1 MSASPSSLHVT
12 CHCRY
17 VQDSAPPFVLSLPLS
32 ANATDL
38 LDTVLGHA
46 GLSKDKLKCA
56 NFRVAYKLFSP
67 HERHGPIADFVHPHT
82 DASIEAFFVRVP
94 ENDSGEKVLDVS
106 IFSEDRN
113 IFEKTI
119 PKMVWSPPK
128 SLVKAL
134 DDDEPPPNQFQC
146 MFVHKDTNFRFPMS
160 LPASLTGRQLKEKIR
175 ISSFYEVSVAASD
188 NDPSLP
194 AKVADESLDVEVH
207 INGSSRSPGLKCKLF
222 DAWPLRAAVLAITDE
237 TYFCD
242 EVTVVF
248 AIRSNHYSS
257 STFASL
263 PYCCHE
269 WPLFAPVLAKFIMH
283 VANFRNSDSDTITLE
298 DALQNRIHMC
308 VWAALARDEF
318 TLDPR
323 QAVLK
328 DVADHLHFHKDKI
341 QGMGLLEA
349 IRGAAR

>member
-56 NFRVAYKLFSP
+56 NFRVAYKLFS
-67 HERHGPIADFVHPHT
+67 HLQREGPIADFVHPHT
-82 DASIEAFFVRVP
+82 DTSIEAFFVRVP

-237 TYFCD
+237 TYFHD
-242 EVTVVF
+242 QVTVIF
-248 AIRSNHYSS
+248 AIRSKNYPTSM
-257 STFASL
+257 FVSL
-263 PYCCHE
+263 PRSCHG
-269 WPLFAPVLAKFIMH
+269 WPTLAPVLANFIMH
-283 VANFRNSDSDTITLE
+283 VANFGNSDTVTLE
-298 DALQNRIHMC
+298 DALQNRIHMW
-308 VWAALARDEF
+308 VWAAMVRDEF

-323 QAVLK
+323 RAVLK
-328 DVADHLHFHKDKI
+328 EVADHLHFQKDKI
-341 QGMGLLEA
+341 EGMLLIEA
-349 IRGAAR
+349 VRRAAR

>member
-1 MSASPSSLHVT
+1 
-12 CHCRY
+12 
-17 VQDSAPPFVLSLPLS
+17 
-32 ANATDL
+32 
-38 LDTVLGHA
+38 
-46 GLSKDKLKCA
+46 
-56 NFRVAYKLFSP
+56 
-67 HERHGPIADFVHPHT
+67 
-82 DASIEAFFVRVP
+82 
-94 ENDSGEKVLDVS
+94 
-106 IFSEDRN
+106 
-113 IFEKTI
+113 
-119 PKMVWSPPK
+119 
-128 SLVKAL
+128 
-134 DDDEPPPNQFQC
+134 
-146 MFVHKDTNFRFPMS
+146 MS
-160 LPASLTGRQLKEKIR
+160 LPATLMGRQLKEKIH
-175 ISSFYEVSVAASD
+175 ISSFYEVSVPASE

-194 AKVADESLDVEVH
+194 AMVSDESLDVEVQ
-207 INGSSRSPGLKCKLF
+207 IAGSSRSPGLKCKLL
-222 DAWPLRAAVLAITDE
+222 DAWPLRAAVLALTDD
-237 TYFCD
+237 THFDD